1 MRKNNTK
8 KVAEK
13 IADMMSD
20 SRLTLSDW
28 KFVIP
33 MYLLQEPDNV
43 MIVSKN
49 LADGI
54 DYQMDRHGLDI
65 PAEFVVSYSE
75 DTLKNIQGKEYRG
88 Q

>member
-1 MRKNNTK
+1 
-8 KVAEK
+8 
-13 IADMMSD
+13 
-20 SRLTLSDW
+20 
-28 KFVIP
+28 

>member
-1 MRKNNTK
+1 MPKNNTK

-75 DTLKNIQGKEYRG
+75 DPLKNIQGKEYRG

>member
-1 MRKNNTK
+1 MPKNNVK
-8 KVAEK
+8 KIAEK

-20 SRLTLSDW
+20 NRLTISDW
-28 KFVIP
+28 KYVIP

-54 DYQMDRHGLDI
+54 NYQMDRHGLDI
-65 PAEFVVSYSE
+65 PAEFVVSYK
-75 DTLKNIQGKEYRG
+75 DDPLKYIQGKEYRG
-88 Q
+88 N

>member
-1 MRKNNTK
+1 MPKHNTK
-8 KVAEK
+8 KIAEK
-13 IADMMSD
+13 IADLMSD
-20 SRLTLSDW
+20 SRITLSDW
-28 KFVIP
+28 KFIIP

-54 DYQMDRHGLDI
+54 NYQMDRHGLDI
-65 PAEFVVSYSE
+65 PAEFVVSYNG
-75 DTLKNIQGKEYRG
+75 DPLKNIQGKEYRG